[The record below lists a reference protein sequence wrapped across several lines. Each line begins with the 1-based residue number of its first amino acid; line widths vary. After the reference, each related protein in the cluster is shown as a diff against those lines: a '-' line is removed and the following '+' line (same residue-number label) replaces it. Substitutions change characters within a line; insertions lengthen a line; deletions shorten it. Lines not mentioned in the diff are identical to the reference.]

1 MADEQP
7 DPSGVLS
14 PDFILTAEFQYN
26 IAQCDFQANED
37 RARVTSFY
45 LVTLGSFIA
54 ALLGSQIQNL
64 KVPEVYWAFV
74 ALFVILAIMSV
85 LTLLQ
90 LVRLRQAWFDAVEAM
105 NQIKTH
111 YIRCHSE
118 LEGAFAWNPG
128 SAPKRFKPWSVGFLL
143 AFQVM
148 LLGGASCG
156 ASVVFAGL
164 AVENQWWWVWAL
176 LAVLAC
182 VGGQILLYRRLLR
195 M

>member
-1 MADEQP
+1 M
-7 DPSGVLS
+7 
-14 PDFILTAEFQYN
+14 TAEFQY
-26 IAQCDFQANED
+26 IAQSAFQANED

-45 LVTLGSFIA
+45 LVTLGGFIA

-74 ALFVILAIMSV
+74 ALFAILAIMSV

-111 YIRCHSE
+111 YIGKFSD
-118 LEGAFAWNPG
+118 LEGVFAWYSD
-128 SAPKRFKPWSVGFLL
+128 SAPKRFKPWSAGFLL

-164 AVENQWWWVWAL
+164 AVKDAWWWGWAL
-176 LAVLAC
+176 LAVAAC
-182 VGGQILLYRRLLR
+182 VGGQILLYRRLLSD
-195 M
+195 